1 MRSMMEYLLSAES
14 ILILAHEAEDADAI
28 GSGLALMEVLRA
40 AGKRADFLLSDEPE
54 QHLKFMVQEPWV
66 YADGMEIP
74 EYELCAAIDC
84 GDLERIG
91 KRRFLFERAKKTV
104 NIDHHYTNP
113 EYGMMNLVDG
123 SACAAG
129 EILCEMFQKTN
140 TPLTDEAAKNLYI
153 AIMSDS
159 GGLRYESASPKTLR
173 LTADLMEYGFDHA
186 QLCRKLFDSQ
196 DYRVLELRAHVVQNI
211 HRYFENRLA
220 VVSLSEEIFD
230 DFGVSEKDT
239 GDLVNLPRS
248 LTETEIAVSLRETP
262 EKIKISFRSNGRYN
276 VAEIAEKIGGG
287 GHKMAAGARIEGKSL
302 EEAEKIIFTLCKD
315 VLK

>member
-1 MRSMMEYLLSAES
+1 MKKVMDYLLSAES
-14 ILILAHEAEDADAI
+14 VLILAHEGEDADAL

-40 AGKRADFLLSDEPE
+40 QGKRADFLLSDEPE
-54 QHLKFMVQEPWV
+54 QHLQFMVQSPWV
-66 YADGMEIP
+66 YRDGMEIP
-74 EYELCAAIDC
+74 EYELCAALDC
-84 GDLERIG
+84 GEIERIG
-91 KRRFLFERAKKTV
+91 NRSFLFERAEKTV

-113 EYGMMNLVDG
+113 GYGTVNLVDG
-123 SACAAG
+123 SACATG
-129 EILCEMFQKTN
+129 EILCELFR
-140 TPLTDEAAKNLYI
+140 EAQLSLSRETAINLYI

-159 GGLRYESASPKTLR
+159 GGLRYGSATPKTLR
-173 LTADLMEYGFDHA
+173 LTAGLMEHDFDHA
-186 QLCRKLFDSQ
+186 QVCRKLFDSQ
-196 DYRVLELRAHVVQNI
+196 DYSVLELRAHVAQNI

-220 VVSLSEEIFD
+220 IVSLSEKIFE

-262 EKIKISFRSNGRYN
+262 EKIKVSFRSNGRCN

-287 GHKMAAGARIEGKSL
+287 GHKMAAGARITGKSL
-302 EEAEKIIFTLCKD
+302 EDAEKLICTLCEE